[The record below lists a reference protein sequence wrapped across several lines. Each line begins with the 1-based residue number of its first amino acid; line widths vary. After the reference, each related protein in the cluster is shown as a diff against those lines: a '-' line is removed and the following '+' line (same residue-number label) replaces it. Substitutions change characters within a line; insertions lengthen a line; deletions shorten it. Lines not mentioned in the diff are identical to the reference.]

1 MKKGFTLVEMS
12 IVMVVIGLI
21 LGMALKGKSL
31 LDSATIRNE
40 VNKLSLMQAAVTT
53 LLTTSSNDGSLSE
66 LPKDNTTR
74 GYDFIDNSFLINK
87 GLLSAKDISYNDVQH
102 EIAYCRYPTGNSG
115 GLRTEETNDAGD
127 SMLCAFTT
135 ATWPFKFHCV
145 AETTLDDQN
154 VLLGKGRS
162 DNAST
167 TNARVGGATGLNANY
182 DCNKSEKATDKYT
195 YILISSKLIN

>member
-40 VNKLSLMQAAVTT
+40 VNKLSLMQSAVTT
-53 LLTTSSNDGSLSE
+53 LLTTSSSDGSLNE
-66 LPKDNTTR
+66 LPKDNTTK
-74 GYDFIDNSFLINK
+74 GYNFIENNFLVNK
-87 GLLSAKDISYNDVQH
+87 GLLSAKDISYDDAQH
-102 EIAYCRYPTGNSG
+102 EIAYCSYPAGNSG
-115 GLRTEETNDAGD
+115 AFIPELGHDDANN
-127 SMLCAFTT
+127 SMLCVFTPGN
-135 ATWPFKFHCV
+135 WPYKFHCV

-162 DNAST
+162 
-167 TNARVGGATGLNANY
+167 TNGTDALVGGVTGANPNY
-182 DCNKSEKATDKYT
+182 DCNKSAKNTDNYT

>member
-1 MKKGFTLVEMS
+1 
-12 IVMVVIGLI
+12 
-21 LGMALKGKSL
+21 
-31 LDSATIRNE
+31 
-40 VNKLSLMQAAVTT
+40 
-53 LLTTSSNDGSLSE
+53 
-66 LPKDNTTR
+66 LPKDNTSK

-102 EIAYCRYPTGNSG
+102 EIAYCKYPTGSSG
-115 GLRTEETNDAGD
+115 GLITEDSNDAGD
-127 SMLCAFTT
+127 SMLCAFTA

-167 TNARVGGATGLNANY
+167 TNARVGGVTGLNPNY